1 MSTTLDLA
9 WVRNSFVEA
18 ITNSAKAE
26 ELYKKLNE
34 INCNNQPILLAYKG
48 ATEGLL
54 AKHSFFPTTKL
65 SYLNKGLENI
75 NKALKLSP
83 ENEEIRHIRF
93 NIETSMP
100 SFLGRSVHVEED
112 KNFLLRFL
120 QTTKINKGNSS
131 LLKQY
136 ANTLL
141 NSKLC
146 KQNEI
151 NLLMKIVDQCK
162 QV

>member
-1 MSTTLDLA
+1 
-9 WVRNSFVEA
+9 
-18 ITNSAKAE
+18 
-26 ELYKKLNE
+26 
-34 INCNNQPILLAYKG
+34 
-48 ATEGLL
+48 
-54 AKHSFFPTTKL
+54 
-65 SYLNKGLENI
+65 
-75 NKALKLSP
+75 
-83 ENEEIRHIRF
+83 
-93 NIETSMP
+93 MP
-100 SFLGRSVHVEED
+100 SFFGRSVHVEED